1 MVRIPGTTF
10 SDHVP
15 KIDWEKAYHD
25 LVEHIMRVM
34 KADKLNLDQ
43 TQELL
48 DFVIDIGKG
57 PHDDICPLNH
67 PAYRNKWCNCCEAKK
82 LADRLAAGESNAE

>member
-1 MVRIPGTTF
+1 
-10 SDHVP
+10 
-15 KIDWEKAYHD
+15 
-25 LVEHIMRVM
+25 M

-48 DFVIDIGKG
+48 DFVIDIAKG

-67 PAYRNKWCNCCEAKK
+67 PAYHNKWCNCCEAKK
-82 LADRLAAGESNAE
+82 LVDRLSAGGK